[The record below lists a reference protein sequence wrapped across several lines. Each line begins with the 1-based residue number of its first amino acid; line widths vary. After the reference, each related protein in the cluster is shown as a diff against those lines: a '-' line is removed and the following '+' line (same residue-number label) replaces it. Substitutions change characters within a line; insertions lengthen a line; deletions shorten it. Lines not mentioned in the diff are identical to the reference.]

1 MSTGRAAVVLLS
13 GGVDSATTVAIAR
26 ADGLDVFA
34 LTARY
39 GQRHRREVEAARRV
53 AVHLGVREHLVV
65 DVDPG
70 LFRGSALV
78 EDATSAVGDGPDSA
92 MEGPPATYVPA
103 RNTVLL
109 SMALAWAESLDARN
123 IFIGANALDRAGYPD
138 CRPEFLSAFER
149 IANLGT
155 REAIGGCR
163 PWQVHAPLAQ
173 LTKAGVIARGR
184 ALGVDY
190 ALTWTCYAP
199 TALGS
204 PCSSCDACLQRAAGF
219 REIGVEDPIFSGP
232 TIALL

>member
-1 MSTGRAAVVLLS
+1 MVLLS
-13 GGVDSATTVAIAR
+13 GGVDSATAVAIAR
-26 ADGLDVFA
+26 AEGFEVFA

-53 AVHLGVREHLVV
+53 AAQLGVRQHLVV

-70 LFRGSALV
+70 LFGGSSLV
-78 EDATSAVGDGPDSA
+78 EGAVSAGGDGPCVA
-92 MEGPPATYVPA
+92 APGPPATYVPA

-109 SMALAWAESLDARN
+109 SMALAWAESLDARD
-123 IFIGANALDRAGYPD
+123 IFIGANALDREGYPD
-138 CRPEFLSAFER
+138 CRPEFLTAFER

-163 PWQVHAPLAQ
+163 PWQIHAPLAQ
-173 LTKAGVIARGR
+173 WTKAGVIARGR

-199 TALGS
+199 TVLGS

-219 REIGVEDPIFSGP
+219 RDNGIEDPMLSGT